1 MISWSDEALSDLARL
16 EAFLRPKSGKV
27 AERVLD
33 ALLVAPLRLLD
44 YPRAGERIERTGDI
58 ELRRI
63 YVENYEMQYEVLQEV
78 IRIARI
84 FHMREER

>member
-1 MISWSDEALSDLARL
+1 MISWSDAALSDLERL
-16 EAFLRPKSGKV
+16 ATFLRPKSAHA
-27 AERVLD
+27 AERAID

-44 YPRAGERIERTGDI
+44 HPRAGERIENTGEV

-63 YVENYEMQYEVLQEV
+63 FVDRYEMQYEVLQNT

>member
-16 EAFLRPKSGKV
+16 EAFLRPKSGK
-27 AERVLD
+27 AADRVVD
-33 ALLVAPLRLLD
+33 ALLVAPLRLSD
-44 YPRAGERIERTGDI
+44 HPRAGERIERTGDI

-63 YVENYEMQYEVLQEV
+63 YVDNYEMQYEVLQGV